1 MLLTL
6 VSFFGVLVILI
17 LAHEL
22 GHFFFAK
29 LFKVRVEEFGVFL
42 PPRLLSFK
50 KGETIYSLNAIPF
63 GGFNKLAGED
73 DPKVPGSL
81 AGKSV
86 PVRFIVLSAGSVMNL
101 VLPFFLLAIS
111 FMIPHAEATDTV
123 VVSQVAENSPAA
135 MAGLEINDIIVAVN
149 GTEIHSIDMYSQIIK
164 ENYGVPV
171 TISLK
176 NTAGVLSEVNLVPRA
191 NPPAGEG
198 ATGVAL
204 GYATITKYYPIWEA
218 VPKGVVRYWD
228 FLVLYRNGI
237 VETVKGTVPFEVSGP
252 VGIAQAT
259 GEVARLG
266 WAPLLQFAALIS
278 INLGVVNLL
287 PLPALDGGRNIFVL
301 IEWLRRGKR
310 VSTKVQQVIHGV
322 GFMLLLALIVAISF
336 KDILRI
342 VHGE

>member
-6 VSFFGVLVILI
+6 ASFFGVLIILI

-22 GHFFFAK
+22 GHYFFAK

-50 KGETIYSLNAIPF
+50 KGETTYSLNAIPF

-73 DPKVPGSL
+73 DPKVSGSL

-86 PVRFIVLSAGSVMNL
+86 PVRFVVLSAGSIMNL
-101 VLPFFLLAIS
+101 ILPFFLLALS

-123 VVSQVAENSPAA
+123 VVSQVAANSPAA
-135 MAGLEINDIIVAVN
+135 TAGLEVNDIIVAVN
-149 GTEIHSIDMYSQIIK
+149 GTEIHSVGTYSQISK
-164 ENYGVPV
+164 ENYGVPI
-171 TISLK
+171 TITLKKTNGLSRDVSLI
-176 NTAGVLSEVNLVPRA
+176 PRA

-228 FLVLYRNGI
+228 FLVLYKNGI
-237 VETVKGTVPFEVSGP
+237 VETVKGTIPFEVSGP

-259 GEVARLG
+259 GEVARMG
-266 WAPLLQFAALIS
+266 WTPLLQFAALIS

-310 VSTKVQQVIHGV
+310 VSTKVQQIVHGV
-322 GFMLLLALIVAISF
+322 GFMLLLSLIVLVSF

-342 VHGE
+342 VHGG